1 MKRLLIIALTI
12 GLAAAAKSQDSLLCA
27 RLDSLLQAPMFET
40 STVGIMVYDL
50 EADSVIFK
58 KNERQLL
65 RPASTMKLVTAITA
79 LEQLGGDYLLN
90 TRLYWNGRVNNRVL
104 EGDVYCVGGMD
115 PLLDRTD
122 VAAFAEEIRGLGV
135 DTIRGKIV
143 TDVSMKDPLEF
154 GEGWCW
160 DDDNPHL
167 MVLSLGRKDTFID
180 ELLRELTDN
189 GVILD
194 SVVLA
199 NGQKPANVSLLASRS
214 HTLDEV
220 LVPMMKVSDNFFAEA
235 MFYQIAASTGHRPA
249 KAGDAKGLMK
259 RLFNKIGLGRR
270 NYRLADGSGLSLYNY
285 LSAELETMLL
295 RYAWHTPAIY
305 DHLYD
310 ALPIAA
316 IDGTLKNRMEK
327 TAAAGNVHAKT
338 GTVTGVSALA
348 GYCTTADGR
357 QLAFSIINQ
366 GIMESKTGRDF
377 QDRVCKVLCE
387 TGYKEL
393 TP

>member
-167 MVLSLGRKDTFID
+167 MVLSLGRST
-180 ELLRELTDN
+180 
-189 GVILD
+189 
-194 SVVLA
+194 SCC
-199 NGQKPANVSLLASRS
+199 AS
-214 HTLDEV
+214 
-220 LVPMMKVSDNFFAEA
+220 
-235 MFYQIAASTGHRPA
+235 
-249 KAGDAKGLMK
+249 
-259 RLFNKIGLGRR
+259 
-270 NYRLADGSGLSLYNY
+270 
-285 LSAELETMLL
+285 
-295 RYAWHTPAIY
+295 
-305 DHLYD
+305 
-310 ALPIAA
+310 
-316 IDGTLKNRMEK
+316 
-327 TAAAGNVHAKT
+327 
-338 GTVTGVSALA
+338 
-348 GYCTTADGR
+348 
-357 QLAFSIINQ
+357 
-366 GIMESKTGRDF
+366 
-377 QDRVCKVLCE
+377 
-387 TGYKEL
+387 
-393 TP
+393 